1 MAADKWAGTGQK
13 LAQADGSRKETLF
26 DRASGRIRRPTMRPA
41 PLWVGRR
48 AGSAL
53 PVSRNRPGLGSASI
67 ARRTRSQ
74 TAGYSCHSSMRD
86 RRFRIHQLLW
96 GCSQELSDGGL
107 VEKKGGPS
115 APRARGGLPDASRP
129 FESDGRQSGEKFVE
143 LRVNETWV
151 IARSAART
159 LGCGHRPLKTLGAD
173 KDTVLRY
180 HSHGFY
186 DTFRT
191 DPTLLIAQQ
200 PDREELGLSLGVDA
214 RLAVSTIA
222 REPSQKARLGPPRI
236 RIRTRALARQRS
248 GVRIPSAPPPAS
260 RRSSHERAPIAGL
273 EVELAYP
280 LPSASAA
287 RPSSTRSR
295 PNA

>member
-13 LAQADGSRKETLF
+13 FAQADGSRKETSFRQGERAHSQADNAAGTAVGGTACRLGTSREQESTWARVGI
-26 DRASGRIRRPTMRPA
+26 DRAAHEVPDRGVQL
-41 PLWVGRR
+41 PLVDE
-48 AGSAL
+48 
-53 PVSRNRPGLGSASI
+53 
-67 ARRTRSQ
+67 
-74 TAGYSCHSSMRD
+74 D

-151 IARSAART
+151 IARSAAWT
-159 LGCGHRPLKTLGAD
+159 LGCGHRPIKTLGAD

-222 REPSQKARLGPPRI
+222 REPIKRRDWGRLVFEFLPAPSHGRGQGFESPPLHQI
-236 RIRTRALARQRS
+236 RISAGDRCPRS
-248 GVRIPSAPPPAS
+248 E
-260 RRSSHERAPIAGL
+260 SHRCLRG
-273 EVELAYP
+273 
-280 LPSASAA
+280 
-287 RPSSTRSR
+287 
-295 PNA
+295 